1 MKKLLLL
8 LLFSNIG
15 FAQNNVVEIRLANQN
30 IGAPAFN
37 FTTNNT
43 TESNDIGLNQIL
55 QTHNVLQYISKEG
68 HLYPPFSGRHVEILC
83 NNCNNS
89 QLVLD
94 LLAYSSVIQKA
105 RVTNYASPFK
115 DNLLAQISNINI
127 GVPTGVNNGIIVTND
142 TGLNQI
148 FQTYNVYYYVQHSP
162 NSTNNDL
169 LRYYN
174 VVCDCDNVLLK
185 NALDN
190 YNSVISLTGYPS
202 PAYLL
207 KTTEFEKY
215 NISISPNPFSSDF
228 NIQTEETILNY
239 SLVDISGKLLI
250 ATTSKNELDTIA
262 SQLNSGIYF
271 LNLELENGKSGNF
284 KLIKK

>member
-1 MKKLLLL
+1 MKKLLLI

-15 FAQNNVVEIRLANQN
+15 FTQNNVVEIRLANQN

-55 QTHNVLQYISKEG
+55 QTHNVFQYIHKEG
-68 HLYPPFSGRHVEILC
+68 HLYPPFNGRHVEIWC
-83 NNCNNS
+83 NNCNYS
-89 QLVLD
+89 QLVSD
-94 LLAYSSVIQKA
+94 LLAYSSVIEKA
-105 RVTNYASPFK
+105 RVTNYESPFK
-115 DNLLAQISNINI
+115 DNLLAQISTANI
-127 GVPTGVNNGIIVTND
+127 GVPTGVNNGIITTND
-142 TGLNQI
+142 SGLNQI
-148 FQTYNVYYYVQHSP
+148 FQTYNVYYYEQNAP
-162 NSTNNDL
+162 FSTNNNL
-169 LRYYN
+169 LRYYK

-190 YNSVISLTGYPS
+190 YSAIISQTEYPF
-202 PAYLL
+202 PIYLL
-207 KTTEFEKY
+207 KTTEFEK
-215 NISISPNPFSSDF
+215 NKISISPNPFSSDF

-271 LNLELENGKSGNF
+271 LNLQLENGKSGNF

>member
-1 MKKLLLL
+1 MKKLLLI

-15 FAQNNVVEIRLANQN
+15 FTQNFVVEIRLANQN

-55 QTHNVLQYISKEG
+55 QTHNVFQYISKEG
-68 HLYPPFSGRHVEILC
+68 HLYPPFNGRHVEIWC
-83 NNCNNS
+83 NNCNYS
-89 QLVLD
+89 QLASD
-94 LLAYSSVIQKA
+94 LLAYSNVIQKA
-105 RVTNYASPFK
+105 RVTNHLSPFK

-127 GVPTGVNNGIIVTND
+127 GVPTGVNNGIIQTND
-142 TGLNQI
+142 AGLNQI
-148 FQTYNVYYYVQHSP
+148 FQTYNVYYYVQYSP

-190 YNSVISLTGYPS
+190 YNSVISQTEYPS

-215 NISISPNPFSSDF
+215 NISISPNPFSSNFD
-228 NIQTEETILNY
+228 IQTEETILNY

-250 ATTSKNELDTIA
+250 TTNSKNELDTIA